1 MQRHI
6 GQGYHPLN
14 THRNLL
20 ILMLSLMV
28 WVAATPA
35 GAARLKDLASV
46 SGVRDNPLVGYGMV
60 IGLAG
65 TGDKS
70 GTGFTNQSLASMLTK
85 LGVTLDPGQ
94 VKVKNVAS
102 VMVTATLPPFS
113 RPGQKLDVTISSL
126 GDATSLQGGTL
137 LVTPL
142 KAVNGEVYA
151 VAQGPISVGGYVG
164 SSGGDQVVKNHVTV
178 AKISGGALVERGAVF
193 KLNGRDRLSFLL
205 NRPDFTTA
213 LNMARNI
220 NIEVGADV
228 AMARD
233 GGVVD
238 VLVPNRYRNR
248 VVSLLARLEALEV
261 PVDVPAKVIINERTG
276 TVVVGENVRIR
287 EVAIAH
293 GNLNIRIASDTQV
306 SQPQAF
312 AGGTTTV
319 VNQTEVS
326 VEEEKKR
333 LILLP
338 EGVSLGEVV
347 SALNAIGVTPRDLA
361 AILQSMHAAG
371 ALMADLEVI

>member
-1 MQRHI
+1 MRHRYLGKI
-6 GQGYHPLN
+6 LYLISA
-14 THRNLL
+14 LL
-20 ILMLSLMV
+20 FALAIWSL
-28 WVAATPA
+28 APKPA
-35 GAARLKDLASV
+35 EAARLKDLASI

-85 LGVTLDPGQ
+85 LGVTLDPNQ

-102 VMVTATLPPFS
+102 VMVTATLPPFA
-113 RPGQKLDVTISSL
+113 RPGQELDVTISSL

-137 LVTPL
+137 LITPL

-164 SSGGDQVVKNHVTV
+164 GAGGDQVVKNHVTV
-178 AKISGGALVERGAVF
+178 AKVAGGAVVERSSVF
-193 KLNGRDRLSFLL
+193 DLNGQARLSFLL

-213 LNMARNI
+213 MNVARHI

-228 AMARD
+228 AMASD

-238 VLVPNRYRNR
+238 VLVPNRYQHR

-261 PVDVPAKVIINERTG
+261 PVDVPAKVIVNERTG
-276 TVVVGENVRIR
+276 TVVVGEEVRIR

-293 GNLNIRIASDTQV
+293 GNLNIRVTAETQV
-306 SQPQAF
+306 SQPNALAQGDTA
-312 AGGTTTV
+312 V
-319 VNQTEVS
+319 INQTDVQI
-326 VEEEKKR
+326 EEEKKR

-338 EGVSLGEVV
+338 EGVNLGEVV

-361 AILQSMHAAG
+361 AILQAMRAAG

>member
-1 MQRHI
+1 MRHRYI
-6 GQGYHPLN
+6 GKILYLVSA
-14 THRNLL
+14 LL
-20 ILMLSLMV
+20 FALAIWTL
-28 WVAATPA
+28 APKPA
-35 GAARLKDLASV
+35 DAARLKDLASI

-85 LGVTLDPGQ
+85 LGVTLDPNQ

-102 VMVTATLPPFS
+102 VMVTATLPPFA
-113 RPGQKLDVTISSL
+113 RPGQELDVTISSL

-137 LVTPL
+137 LITPL

-164 SSGGDQVVKNHVTV
+164 GSGGDQVVKNHVTV
-178 AKISGGALVERGAVF
+178 AKVAGGAVVERSSVF
-193 KLNGRDRLSFLL
+193 DLNGQARLSFLL
-205 NRPDFTTA
+205 KRPDFTTA
-213 LNMARNI
+213 MNVARHI

-228 AMARD
+228 AMASD

-238 VLVPNRYRNR
+238 VLVPNRYQHR

-261 PVDVPAKVIINERTG
+261 PVDVPAKVIVNERTG
-276 TVVVGENVRIR
+276 TVVVGEEVRIR

-293 GNLNIRIASDTQV
+293 GNLNIRVSSEQQV
-306 SQPQAF
+306 SQPNSFGQ
-312 AGGTTTV
+312 GDTTV
-319 VNQTEVS
+319 VNQSELQID
-326 VEEEKKR
+326 EEKKR

-338 EGVSLGEVV
+338 EGVNLGEVV

-361 AILQSMHAAG
+361 AILQAMRAAG